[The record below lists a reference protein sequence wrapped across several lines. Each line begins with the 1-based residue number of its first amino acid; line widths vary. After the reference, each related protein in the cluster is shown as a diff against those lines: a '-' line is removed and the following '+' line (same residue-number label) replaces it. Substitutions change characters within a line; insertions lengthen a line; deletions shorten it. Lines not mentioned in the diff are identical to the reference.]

1 MARGTLAAEG
11 LESPRPFVQFD
22 QVSFAE
28 RLFSGTR
35 GTHRDYCH
43 PHLWNRCG
51 VCNRYCG
58 ATVCVCVGRV
68 CVCVCGSCVCVDC
81 TLHARVRLVGLHSP
95 RHMDAL
101 MATRS
106 EMFLER
112 QKVVAFAM
120 VFACLLSSS
129 HFWTLVTSVNG
140 VESFQRDF
148 SFHCFHSIPEALVS
162 NDVNKIDPC
171 SSLLP

>member
-1 MARGTLAAEG
+1 M
-11 LESPRPFVQFD
+11 
-22 QVSFAE
+22 
-28 RLFSGTR
+28 
-35 GTHRDYCH
+35 
-43 PHLWNRCG
+43 CG
-51 VCNRYCG
+51 C
-58 ATVCVCVGRV
+58 
-68 CVCVCGSCVCVDC
+68 CVCVCGSCVCVCVGRVCVDC

-129 HFWTLVTSVNG
+129 HYWTLVTSVNG